1 MTQTPVVP
9 DAYNTVLQAKLK
21 RDRQS
26 FGEFRKV
33 DQQLHDASRKQQI
46 DATISELQ
54 ESVRDYRLDITA
66 LEAEVAKQ
74 RSVVSLAGQHAT
86 AAEKY
91 ALEQRQAWELI
102 RNDRLED
109 GTSPDEVVEA
119 EIRMEKA
126 ERVAAARRT
135 GAEPARIALEDAE
148 AALAEERAEL
158 AEAEEQLARWA
169 KAAGLP
175 TRAPLS
181 DVTIRTFLAL
191 IQSDEQILKS
201 LSPAESERVSLAR
214 MGMLR

>member
-9 DAYNTVLQAKLK
+9 GAYSTVLQAKLK

-33 DQQLHDASRKQQI
+33 DQELHDAGRKQQI
-46 DATISELQ
+46 DAEISELQ
-54 ESVRDYRLDITA
+54 ENIRLYQMDITE
-66 LEAEVAKQ
+66 LEAEAARQ
-74 RSVVSLAGQHAT
+74 RSVFSLADQHAT

-109 GTSPDEVVEA
+109 GSSPDEVVEA

-126 ERVAAARRT
+126 ERVAAARRA

-148 AALAEERAEL
+148 AALTEERAEL
-158 AEAEEQLARWA
+158 SEAEEQLARWGR
-169 KAAGLP
+169 AAGLT

-181 DVTIRTFLAL
+181 DVTICTFLAL

-201 LSPAESERVSLAR
+201 LSPGESERVSLAR
-214 MGMLR
+214 MGMVR